1 MAGLLSLP
9 PECIILVLLSLPP
22 QEIVR
27 CKLVSRALWT
37 VVNGSPILQYLL
49 ELDSLGFVA
58 PRIVSKNLSLEE
70 KIQMLRKSRRKI
82 VVDAYDTI
90 PVPLDWQGHNVL
102 YFGYTHVSFHL
113 RSLQTG
119 LAHPDACLPAVVYDG
134 EPDQHN
140 RSGLR
145 TLRIEIIG
153 HRIAYLREHALSTE
167 PMSRIIIWAW
177 TSGQVLT
184 STNLDGVSFEFLS
197 ENVFIVA
204 TPVSHDYDSDP
215 PKKPALMLYTSDGV
229 PPGGSARLSATLNFP
244 MRSSNVALHQTKL
257 GPFTQPSFWYYGI
270 PINVTSPN
278 PPTIYDLPPDSAYLA
293 FRVSFFRDSTPKQGN
308 LFIHVSSLLALASA
322 LDTQPSREGVSIPW
336 SKWKSTTTWV
346 GPSWTKGLRSQY
358 GPAIFGHL
366 VAYIHPGEQP
376 SSWKAEVH
384 DLRKVAR
391 TIGSFFG
398 NPYKPLKHDSLV
410 KSFQVPFE
418 IIPQRRE
425 EYMGLWDNS
434 VDVMLDGEHVIILRR
449 SSEGVGGGF
458 NLNPMY
464 GWTVSSDN
472 RDTRQRKE
480 VSV

>member
-1 MAGLLSLP
+1 
-9 PECIILVLLSLPP
+9 
-22 QEIVR
+22 
-27 CKLVSRALWT
+27 
-37 VVNGSPILQYLL
+37 
-49 ELDSLGFVA
+49 
-58 PRIVSKNLSLEE
+58 
-70 KIQMLRKSRRKI
+70 
-82 VVDAYDTI
+82 
-90 PVPLDWQGHNVL
+90 
-102 YFGYTHVSFHL
+102 
-113 RSLQTG
+113 
-119 LAHPDACLPAVVYDG
+119 
-134 EPDQHN
+134 
-140 RSGLR
+140 
-145 TLRIEIIG
+145 
-153 HRIAYLREHALSTE
+153 
-167 PMSRIIIWAW
+167 MSRIIIWAW

-229 PPGGSARLSATLNFP
+229 PPGGSAHLSATLNFP

-278 PPTIYDLPPDSAYLA
+278 PPTIYDLPPDRPTWLS
-293 FRVSFFRDSTPKQGN
+293 D
-308 LFIHVSSLLALASA
+308 LLALASA

-346 GPSWTKGLRSQY
+346 GPSSTKGLRSQY

-425 EYMGLWDNS
+425 GYMGLWDNS
-434 VDVMLDGEHVIILRR
+434 VEVMLDGEHVIILRR
-449 SSEGVGGGF
+449 SSEG
-458 NLNPMY
+458 
-464 GWTVSSDN
+464 
-472 RDTRQRKE
+472 TRPSIH
-480 VSV
+480 VYSLW